1 MKDYMLTA
9 VDKDNNVSIKVIY
22 AKEMV
27 ENARIAHE
35 LSPTA
40 SAALGRTL
48 IMTSMIGNTLKGEG
62 EKATVIIKGNGPIGG
77 IVVTTDNDMKT
88 KGYVNNPQVDIPLKP
103 NGKLDVS
110 GAIGEGSLTIIKDL
124 GLKEPYSGMINLVS
138 GEIAED
144 FTYYYTKSE
153 QTPSAIGLGVLVDTN
168 NTISHAGGFWVSLL
182 PNCKD
187 EVIDIIEKNV
197 AKVTSV
203 TDIFNSNK
211 TCEEFLEMLFE
222 GLEFKVLSTSTPLWN
237 CDCSKDKVGKVLST
251 ISKAD
256 LKQIIDEDEKAE
268 INCHFCNKTYSFNK
282 DELLEIY
289 EGGKNNDN

>member
-1 MKDYMLTA
+1 MDF
-9 VDKDNNVSIKVIY
+9 
-22 AKEMV
+22 
-27 ENARIAHE
+27 
-35 LSPTA
+35 
-40 SAALGRTL
+40 
-48 IMTSMIGNTLKGEG
+48 
-62 EKATVIIKGNGPIGG
+62 
-77 IVVTTDNDMKT
+77 
-88 KGYVNNPQVDIPLKP
+88 GYL
-103 NGKLDVS
+103 
-110 GAIGEGSLTIIKDL
+110 
-124 GLKEPYSGMINLVS
+124 
-138 GEIAED
+138 
-144 FTYYYTKSE
+144 
-153 QTPSAIGLGVLVDTN
+153 
-168 NTISHAGGFWVSLL
+168 
-182 PNCKD
+182 NCKE

-289 EGGKNNDN
+289 EGGTNNDN